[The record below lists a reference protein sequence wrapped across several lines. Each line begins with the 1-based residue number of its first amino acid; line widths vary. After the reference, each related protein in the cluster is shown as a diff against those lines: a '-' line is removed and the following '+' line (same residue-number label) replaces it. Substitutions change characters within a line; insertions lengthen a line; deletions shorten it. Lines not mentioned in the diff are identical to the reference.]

1 MMNDT
6 TTISYDDIFHA
17 YFQWYWYRNMAVFSI
32 ACHRN
37 PLTSLAA
44 DNNKCQYCVLMI
56 LASIITMSW
65 VIFLFFFF
73 QFFIKEIR
81 EVCLVETKTR
91 PITHEISRI
100 FMTRFCRINWQRWQR
115 NSPTL
120 SHNVRES
127 CKLQTNVIASLF
139 IGRQAN
145 DFTRF
150 PFTHII
156 LRVLFVVSLEC
167 VCVCLVL
174 IRFFFIE
181 QTTIWIVVAMLE
193 IAF

>member
-1 MMNDT
+1 M
-6 TTISYDDIFHA
+6 
-17 YFQWYWYRNMAVFSI
+17 
-32 ACHRN
+32 
-37 PLTSLAA
+37 
-44 DNNKCQYCVLMI
+44 
-56 LASIITMSW
+56 
-65 VIFLFFFF
+65 
-73 QFFIKEIR
+73 
-81 EVCLVETKTR
+81 
-91 PITHEISRI
+91 
-100 FMTRFCRINWQRWQR
+100 
-115 NSPTL
+115 
-120 SHNVRES
+120 RES

-156 LRVLFVVSLEC
+156 LRVLFVVRLES